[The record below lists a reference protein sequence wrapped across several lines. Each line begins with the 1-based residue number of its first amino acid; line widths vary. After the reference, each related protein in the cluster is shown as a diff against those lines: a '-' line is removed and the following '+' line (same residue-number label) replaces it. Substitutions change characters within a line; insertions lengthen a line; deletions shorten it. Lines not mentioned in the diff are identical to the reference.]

1 MEFKK
6 AKAEALCFEY
16 CWEANKKSKN
26 GICSTLNVCL
36 RYITII
42 HCYDIS
48 TENDGWEL
56 PLLYKKRLSN
66 CEKRFNFDFVLQLR
80 NPDEIRK
87 HPA

>member
-42 HCYDIS
+42 HCYDNYS
-48 TENDGWEL
+48 D
-56 PLLYKKRLSN
+56 
-66 CEKRFNFDFVLQLR
+66 
-80 NPDEIRK
+80 
-87 HPA
+87 